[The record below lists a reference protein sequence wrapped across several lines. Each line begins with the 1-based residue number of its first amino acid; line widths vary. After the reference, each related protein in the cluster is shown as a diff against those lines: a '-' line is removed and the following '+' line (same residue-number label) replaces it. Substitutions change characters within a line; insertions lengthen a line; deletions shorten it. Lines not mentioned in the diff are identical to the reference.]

1 MLLLVVKDPSTVK
14 EITRKSTV
22 KEITRKK
29 KLSEIT
35 SEKQSVTELTVCSSG
50 MKVKRLE
57 SVVKQ
62 YFTVKNVSVQSNEL
76 TRAWVFAIGRNYYW
90 VFSMRLGIW

>member
-35 SEKQSVTELTVCSSG
+35 SEKQSVTELTVC
-50 MKVKRLE
+50 
-57 SVVKQ
+57 
-62 YFTVKNVSVQSNEL
+62 
-76 TRAWVFAIGRNYYW
+76 
-90 VFSMRLGIW
+90 